1 MHTGQASIAAAGNT
15 KQLRIDDFTSGRA
28 MSNAYRF
35 GRRISL
41 PSTRQITHE
50 LRQMIAAGRIKA
62 LELELA
68 GLKDAASA
76 KLTAANPPVRS

>member
-1 MHTGQASIAAAGNT
+1 
-15 KQLRIDDFTSGRA
+15 

-35 GRRISL
+35 GRRMPL

-50 LRQMIAAGRIKA
+50 LRQMIAAERIKA

-68 GLKDAASA
+68 GLKEASGSKATAA
-76 KLTAANPPVRS
+76 KLPVAP